1 MRMTLERYILIM
13 NTKYNLKE
21 AAKKL
26 GFKSVNDILFLREE
40 DGAYIKFDDEEVDV
54 WFSNVPRRRTS
65 QYYNLIRT
73 EIDKGFYT
81 EELYIKYALDNLKQG
96 KW

>member
-1 MRMTLERYILIM
+1 MKMTLERYVLIM

-26 GFKSVNDILFLREE
+26 GFERVNDVLFLREE

-54 WFSNVPRRRTS
+54 WFNNVPRRRTS